1 METTKICVLGMGY
14 VGLTLSTVLADV
26 GYSVVCVDRD
36 ATLINNLKKGKP
48 QFYEKGLEE
57 LLSSVNKS
65 ERAPTYLDKLC
76 NDSADA
82 YIITVGTPILKPS
95 LEPNLDYVRDATK
108 EVAKVLKKG
117 DIVILRSTVPVGTTR
132 TVVIPALEEISGLV
146 AGLDFDVAFCPER
159 TIEGKALKEL
169 RELPQ
174 IIGSLTEQGAKS
186 AREIFNNVTA
196 TIIDLGSIEAS
207 EMLKIMDNTFRDL
220 CFAYSN
226 QISLICNQLNIDMT
240 SIVRAAND
248 GYNRNNIPVP
258 SPGVGGACLSKDP
271 YILSSVC
278 KNIGVDQSLFIR
290 ARAINE
296 SMPYEVASR
305 TLHALKE
312 TYPSK
317 SSYTVF
323 ILGFAFKGVPETS
336 DMRESPTLDLVS
348 ALSNYKEKLEL
359 LGHDPNVSEIEVKSV
374 GAQPTNLKDG
384 FALADAAIL
393 MTNHQIYQD
402 LNITDLCALRSQKIV
417 IFDGWGMVGT
427 SQIKNSEKIVYLSI

>member
-1 METTKICVLGMGY
+1 METTKICVLGLGY

-26 GYSVVCVDRD
+26 GYSVVCVDKD
-36 ATLINNLKKGKP
+36 STLINNLKKGKP

-57 LLSSVNKS
+57 PLSSVNNS
-65 ERAPTYLDKLC
+65 NTAPIYTNKLD
-76 NDSADA
+76 NDSADT

-95 LEPNLDYVRDATK
+95 LDPNLDYVRNATK

-132 TVVIPALEEISGLV
+132 KVVIPTLEKLSGLI
-146 AGLDFDVAFCPER
+146 AGADFDVAFCPER

-174 IIGSLTEQGAKS
+174 IIGSLTQRGAES
-186 AREIFNNVTA
+186 ARGIFNNVTA

-226 QISLICNQLNIDMT
+226 QISLICNKLNIDMT

-271 YILSSVC
+271 YILASVC
-278 KNIGVDQSLFIR
+278 ENIGIDQSLFLR

-296 SMPYEVASR
+296 SMPHEVASR
-305 TLHALKE
+305 TLNALKE
-312 TYPSK
+312 ALPDKKIYK
-317 SSYTVF
+317 VF
-323 ILGFAFKGVPETS
+323 ILGFAFKGIPETS
-336 DMRESPTLDLVS
+336 DMRESPTLELVAS
-348 ALSNYKEKLEL
+348 LRDSKAKL
-359 LGHDPNVSEIEVKSV
+359 LGHDPNVSDIEVRST
-374 GAQPTNLKDG
+374 GATPTTVEEG

-393 MTNHQIYQD
+393 MTNHQLYQD
-402 LNITDLCALRSQKIV
+402 LNISELCASRNQKII

-427 SQIKNSEKIVYLSI
+427 SHIKNSQKIVYLSI